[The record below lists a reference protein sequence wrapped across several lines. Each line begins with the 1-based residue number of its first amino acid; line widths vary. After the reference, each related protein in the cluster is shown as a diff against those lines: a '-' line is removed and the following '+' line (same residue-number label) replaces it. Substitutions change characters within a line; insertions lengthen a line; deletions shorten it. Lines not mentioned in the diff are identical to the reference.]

1 MKTFTIIA
9 LLVASTS
16 AIRVLDDDLVLP
28 PLADNNDIEAD
39 KQILAQQQTTEQL
52 AIEDQKMIDEYKV
65 QLDQALRNA

>member
-16 AIRVLDDDLVLP
+16 AIRVTDDDLVLP

-39 KQILAQQQTTEQL
+39 KQILSQQQTTEQL